1 MVTATISDAE
11 RNTIAGKRIGRGRA
25 PQAAAEQL
33 EDEWVV
39 IVILAG
45 GDGTRL
51 QSLTRS
57 VRPRWVEQC

>member
-33 EDEWVV
+33 DDEWA
-39 IVILAG
+39 VILAG

>member
-1 MVTATISDAE
+1 MVTAIISDAE
-11 RNTIAGKRIGRGRA
+11 RNTIAGNRIGRGRA

-33 EDEWVV
+33 EDEWA
-39 IVILAG
+39 VILAG

-51 QSLTRS
+51 QSLTRR

>member
-39 IVILAG
+39 ILAG